1 MEEVLRESAE
11 DIAPTNEH
19 VHSLVIFP
27 ILFDVSSADDLTTLN
42 SQSVRTISTSNGAG
56 TDPAADVPDN
66 HEGIEVVR
74 AEMSFYSTPHTEEFK
89 RPVYDTLKRIQD
101 SCHDDFVA
109 RCSGANSLRRGDNQ
123 LKQRHLSAIISEME
137 NRRDRGGIIR
147 DSAIKALFVSPPPI
161 DMHGAREDQGSQYG
175 KPVPGTG
182 PEKGSRPPEKGSRTP
197 PGSNSGGPQS
207 PEIPSTGRGSWGA
220 GFNDGDSDSDNEE
233 DGHDHDHHGHD
244 HRGHDHHDHDHH
256 DHHHHH
262 QIEEDVWFSGSL
274 GFGQDGDMCL
284 YENFPKVSNQCQF
297 AVRDL
302 HALRSTYWQQEVN
315 SREGPPM
322 GHPCFLFVLFS
333 AAFLFILVFF
343 NLKTRKMRKLNRAVM
358 DAIESNPQLRA
369 QGTSYP

>member
-1 MEEVLRESAE
+1 MEEVLRESAK
-11 DIAPTNEH
+11 DIVPTNEQ

-27 ILFDVSSADDLTTLN
+27 IIFDVSSADDLTSLN
-42 SQSVRTISTSNGAG
+42 SQSVRTISMSNGAVS
-56 TDPAADVPDN
+56 DPAAEVPDN
-66 HEGIEVVR
+66 HEGIEVVK

-109 RCSGANSLRRGDNQ
+109 RCIGANSLRRGDNQ

-147 DSAIKALFVSPPPI
+147 DSAFKALYVSGSPI
-161 DMHGAREDQGSQYG
+161 DDLGSQYD
-175 KPVPGTG
+175 KPVPSTE
-182 PEKGSRPPEKGSRTP
+182 EKGSRIP

-207 PEIPSTGRGSWGA
+207 PEIPNTGRASWGA

-233 DGHDHDHHGHD
+233 DGHSRDHHGHD

-284 YENFPKVSNQCQF
+284 YENLPKVSNQCQF

-322 GHPCFLFVLFS
+322 GHPCFLFVLVS
-333 AAFLFILVFF
+333 AALLFFLVFY